1 MIKAIRRTVAALT
14 VTVLAFQA
22 VASFLSWVEHQDES
36 VAEYIPGTCNIG
48 KGEVRRRQLVA
59 LLGLFFSVTTLL
71 AFNTVDAPTEIRLG
85 IFFPL
90 MVASV
95 GFVQSRSKFCL
106 AYGFAGTFNVGKM
119 GDIKRVASKEDRA
132 ADRKTA
138 LVILGKSFLLAALAT
153 AVVLVLPF

>member
-1 MIKAIRRTVAALT
+1 MSLLQIPGLMKMNLKMPEV
-14 VTVLAFQA
+14 Q
-22 VASFLSWVEHQDES
+22 
-36 VAEYIPGTCNIG
+36 YIPGSCNIG
-48 KGEVRRRQLVA
+48 KGEVRKRQIVA
-59 LLGLFFSVTTLL
+59 LVGLFFTVVTFLT
-71 AFNTVDAPTEIRLG
+71 FSTVDTPTEIRLG

-138 LVILGKSFLLAALAT
+138 LKILGKSFLLAAIAT

>member
-1 MIKAIRRTVAALT
+1 MKMSLKMPDI
-14 VTVLAFQA
+14 
-22 VASFLSWVEHQDES
+22 
-36 VAEYIPGTCNIG
+36 EYIPGTCNIG
-48 KGEVRRRQLVA
+48 KGEVRKRQLVA
-59 LLGLFFSVTTLL
+59 LVGLFFSVTTLL
-71 AFNTVDAPTEIRLG
+71 AFSTVETPTAGRLG

-119 GDIKRVASKEDRA
+119 GDIKRVSSKEDRA
-132 ADRKTA
+132 ADRRTA

>member
-1 MIKAIRRTVAALT
+1 MKMNLKMP
-14 VTVLAFQA
+14 
-22 VASFLSWVEHQDES
+22 DY
-36 VAEYIPGTCNIG
+36 EYIPGSCNIG
-48 KGEVRRRQLVA
+48 KGEIRRRQFVA
-59 LLGLFFSVTTLL
+59 LVGLFFSISTLL
-71 AFNTVDAPTEIRLG
+71 TFNAVDAPPAIRLG

-106 AYGFAGTFNVGKM
+106 AYGFAGTFNIGKL

-138 LVILGKSFLLAALAT
+138 LVILGKSFLLAAIAT
-153 AVVLVLPF
+153 GVVLVLPF

>member
-1 MIKAIRRTVAALT
+1 MSLKMPEVQY
-14 VTVLAFQA
+14 V
-22 VASFLSWVEHQDES
+22 
-36 VAEYIPGTCNIG
+36 PGTCNIG
-48 KGEVRRRQLVA
+48 KGEVRKRQLVA
-59 LLGLFFSVTTLL
+59 LVGLFFSVTTLL
-71 AFNTVDAPTEIRLG
+71 AFSTVETTTAVRLG

-153 AVVLVLPF
+153 AVVLVIPF

>member
-1 MIKAIRRTVAALT
+1 MNLKMPDI
-14 VTVLAFQA
+14 
-22 VASFLSWVEHQDES
+22 
-36 VAEYIPGTCNIG
+36 EYIPGSCNIG

-59 LLGLFFSVTTLL
+59 LVGLFFSISTLL
-71 AFNTVDAPTEIRLG
+71 TFNTVQAPVPVRLG

-106 AYGFAGTFNVGKM
+106 AYGLAGTFNVGKL
-119 GDIKRVASKEDRA
+119 GDIKRVTSKEDRA
-132 ADRKTA
+132 ADRATA
-138 LVILGKSFLLAALAT
+138 LKILGKSFLLAFIAT

>member
-1 MIKAIRRTVAALT
+1 MPDI
-14 VTVLAFQA
+14 
-22 VASFLSWVEHQDES
+22 
-36 VAEYIPGTCNIG
+36 EYIPGTCNIG
-48 KGEVRRRQLVA
+48 KGEIRRRQLVA
-59 LLGLFFSVTTLL
+59 LVGLFFSISTLL
-71 AFNTVDAPTEIRLG
+71 AFNTVGAPTEVRLG

>member
-1 MIKAIRRTVAALT
+1 MKMNLKMPEV
-14 VTVLAFQA
+14 Q
-22 VASFLSWVEHQDES
+22 
-36 VAEYIPGTCNIG
+36 YIPGSCNIG
-48 KGEVRRRQLVA
+48 KGEVRKRQIVA
-59 LLGLFFSVTTLL
+59 LVGLFFTVVTLL
-71 AFNTVDAPTEIRLG
+71 TFSTVDTPTEIRLG

-138 LVILGKSFLLAALAT
+138 LKILGKSFLLAAIAT

>member
-1 MIKAIRRTVAALT
+1 MNLKMPDI
-14 VTVLAFQA
+14 
-22 VASFLSWVEHQDES
+22 
-36 VAEYIPGTCNIG
+36 EYIPGSCNIG

-59 LLGLFFSVTTLL
+59 LVGLFFSILTLIV
-71 AFNTVDAPTEIRLG
+71 FTTVDTPTEVRLG

>member
-1 MIKAIRRTVAALT
+1 MKMNLKMPEA
-14 VTVLAFQA
+14 Q
-22 VASFLSWVEHQDES
+22 
-36 VAEYIPGTCNIG
+36 YIPGSCNIG
-48 KGEVRRRQLVA
+48 KGEIRRRQIVA
-59 LLGLFFSVTTLL
+59 LVGLFFSISTLIT
-71 AFNTVDAPTEIRLG
+71 FNTIDAPPAVRIG

>member
-1 MIKAIRRTVAALT
+1 MPEI
-14 VTVLAFQA
+14 Q
-22 VASFLSWVEHQDES
+22 
-36 VAEYIPGTCNIG
+36 YIPGTCNIG
-48 KGEVRRRQLVA
+48 KGEVRKRQLVA
-59 LLGLFFSVTTLL
+59 LVGLFFSVTTLL
-71 AFNTVDAPTEIRLG
+71 AFSTVETTTAVRLG

-153 AVVLVLPF
+153 AVVLVIPF

>member
-1 MIKAIRRTVAALT
+1 MNLKMPEV
-14 VTVLAFQA
+14 Q
-22 VASFLSWVEHQDES
+22 
-36 VAEYIPGTCNIG
+36 YIPGSCNIG
-48 KGEVRRRQLVA
+48 KGEVRKRQMVA
-59 LLGLFFSVTTLL
+59 LVGLFFTVVTLL
-71 AFNTVDAPTEIRLG
+71 TFSTVDTPTEIRLG

-138 LVILGKSFLLAALAT
+138 LKILGKSFLLAAIAT

>member
-1 MIKAIRRTVAALT
+1 MPEISYV
-14 VTVLAFQA
+14 
-22 VASFLSWVEHQDES
+22 
-36 VAEYIPGTCNIG
+36 PGSCNIG
-48 KGEVRRRQLVA
+48 KGEIRKRQLVA
-59 LLGLFFSVTTLL
+59 LVGLFFSVVTLL
-71 AFNTVDAPTEIRLG
+71 TFSTVETPTSIRLG

-119 GDIKRVASKEDRA
+119 GDIKRVTSKEDRA

-138 LVILGKSFLLAALAT
+138 LVILGKSFALAALAT

>member
-1 MIKAIRRTVAALT
+1 MSSKMPEV
-14 VTVLAFQA
+14 Q
-22 VASFLSWVEHQDES
+22 
-36 VAEYIPGTCNIG
+36 YIPGTCNIG
-48 KGEVRRRQLVA
+48 KGEIRKRQLVA
-59 LLGLFFSVTTLL
+59 VIGLLFSVSTLL
-71 AFNTVDAPTEIRLG
+71 TFNTVDAPAVIRLG

-90 MVASV
+90 FVAAI

-106 AYGFAGTFNVGKM
+106 AYGFAGTFNMGKM

>member
-1 MIKAIRRTVAALT
+1 MRMNSKMPEI
-14 VTVLAFQA
+14 
-22 VASFLSWVEHQDES
+22 
-36 VAEYIPGTCNIG
+36 EYIPGTCNIG

-59 LLGLFFSVTTLL
+59 LVGLFFSISTLL
-71 AFNTVDAPTEIRLG
+71 TFNTVDAPAEIRLG

-90 MVASV
+90 MVTAV

-106 AYGFAGTFNVGKM
+106 AYGFAGTFNVGKL
-119 GDIKRVASKEDRA
+119 GDIRRVASKEDRA

-138 LVILGKSFLLAALAT
+138 LVILGKSFVLAALAT

>member
-1 MIKAIRRTVAALT
+1 MKMNLKMPEI
-14 VTVLAFQA
+14 Q
-22 VASFLSWVEHQDES
+22 
-36 VAEYIPGTCNIG
+36 YIPGSCNIG
-48 KGEVRRRQLVA
+48 KGEVRKRQMVA
-59 LLGLFFSVTTLL
+59 LVGLFFTVVTLL
-71 AFNTVDAPTEIRLG
+71 TFSTVDTPTEIRLG
-85 IFFPL
+85 IFFPM

-138 LVILGKSFLLAALAT
+138 LKILGKSFLLAAIAT